1 MKISIIGSGAMGSL
15 YGGYLSQKNE
25 VYLLDVWEEHINAIN
40 SKGLTIDESDS
51 SRKVFTPKAFTRAED
66 IGVSDLVIVFVK
78 SIMTEAAMEANKALI
93 GKETIVMTLQNGYG
107 NGEDIMKFVPKEQII
122 IGTTGHG
129 CTMKG
134 PGHIF
139 HAGQGPTH
147 IGAMGG
153 DQGSALK
160 VAKVLEECGF
170 ETHVSDE
177 VFRLVWSKLFVN
189 IGINPVTALLDAVN
203 SCIVDNPYANKVA
216 RCLVEEAVAVANA
229 DGMSFDVDEVFENV
243 CTVARKT
250 GANRS
255 SMLQDV
261 TRRSRTEVMKINGAI
276 VKKAK
281 ELGMEVP
288 YNTMITDMICALEET
303 F

>member
-107 NGEDIMKFVPKEQII
+107 NGEDIMKFVPAGANNNRHHRPWMHHE
-122 IGTTGHG
+122 
-129 CTMKG
+129 G
-134 PGHIF
+134 PRTYF
-139 HAGQGPTH
+139 PCRQGPTH

-160 VAKVLEECGF
+160 VAKVL
-170 ETHVSDE
+170 
-177 VFRLVWSKLFVN
+177 KN
-189 IGINPVTALLDAVN
+189 AV
-203 SCIVDNPYANKVA
+203 
-216 RCLVEEAVAVANA
+216 
-229 DGMSFDVDEVFENV
+229 
-243 CTVARKT
+243 
-250 GANRS
+250 
-255 SMLQDV
+255 
-261 TRRSRTEVMKINGAI
+261 
-276 VKKAK
+276 
-281 ELGMEVP
+281 
-288 YNTMITDMICALEET
+288 
-303 F
+303 